1 MAIFKKK
8 AEKETSV
15 APVGETSKSVN
26 QHPKYAGSVIVRPH
40 ITEKAALKAEV
51 ARAYTF
57 EVTSKATKTN
67 IVAAVKELYKVTPV
81 KVHMVNLPTKTV
93 FARGKRGSTSG
104 VRKAYVFLKEGDKIE
119 FV

>member
-8 AEKETSV
+8 AEKETEIV
-15 APVGETSKSVN
+15 PAETSKSVN

-57 EVTSKATKTN
+57 EITSQATKTR
-67 IVAAVKELYKVTPV
+67 IIAAVKELYKVTPV
-81 KVHMVNLPTKTV
+81 KVNIVNLPTKLV
-93 FARGKRGSTSG
+93 FARGKRGSKSG